1 MLESADWLN
10 RGMPSFDVVSFGLQR
25 LLVAGLVTIEH
36 PPEGGLFIRAVGIPV
51 AVVRA
56 GRADYNRR
64 RRVGLNVGSL
74 GDSVSAMS
82 AAIGAEP
89 DSDPEDRSLGR
100 LPRFAAGDLTRAQAA
115 YSDWLATTLA
125 EVAAMVQQR
134 ATRRRSGRRSAG
146 RQGPPTGG

>member
-1 MLESADWLN
+1 MSGDPADLSVRLRWTDAWLLTAIAGAKPRSEPVNLAEMLESADWVN

-25 LLVAGLVTIEH
+25 LLVAGFVTIEH

-74 GDSVSAMS
+74 GDSVTAMS
-82 AAIGAEP
+82 AAIGAGP
-89 DSDPEDRSLGR
+89 DSDP
-100 LPRFAAGDLTRAQAA
+100 
-115 YSDWLATTLA
+115 
-125 EVAAMVQQR
+125 
-134 ATRRRSGRRSAG
+134 
-146 RQGPPTGG
+146 